1 MDNEAPTVEAKVDLH
16 EMYERL
22 DGDAMK
28 AAASAAARAGNDAEA
43 AFWLNALNVWSQAK
57 DKKAEWRKSA
67 EREIGL
73 IKDKLVEALSP
84 VKVYLFGSFADG
96 RAREDS
102 DFDFY
107 VVVKDDEGGDFQSL
121 FDLTVKA
128 HEAAHAAFHPAQ
140 TRPIDI
146 VVGTE
151 SGFENGKGRGLK
163 REVAE
168 RGVLL
173 YG

>member
-1 MDNEAPTVEAKVDLH
+1 MADDRKIDFH
-16 EMYERL
+16 EVYASFSGDRL
-22 DGDAMK
+22 K
-28 AAASAAARAGNDAEA
+28 AAASEAARAGDDDEA
-43 AFWLNALNVWSQAK
+43 AFWLNALNVWAQAR
-57 DKKAEWRKSA
+57 DKKAEWRKAA

-107 VVVKDDEGGDFQSL
+107 VVVKDGEGGDFQRL
-121 FDLTVKA
+121 FDLTV
-128 HEAAHAAFHPAQ
+128 EAREAIYPVK
-140 TRPIDI
+140 TRPVDI
-146 VVGTE
+146 LVGTE
-151 SGFENGKGRGLK
+151 SGFENGKGQGLK

-168 RGVLL
+168 KGVLL

>member
-1 MDNEAPTVEAKVDLH
+1 MDETAVDLH
-16 EMYERL
+16 ALYARL
-22 DGDAMK
+22 DGDSMK
-28 AAASAAARAGNDAEA
+28 AAASAAARAGDDDEA
-43 AFWLNALNVWSQAK
+43 AFWLGALDLWAQAR
-57 DKKAEWRKSA
+57 DKKAEWRQVA

-107 VVVKDDEGGDFQSL
+107 VVVRDDVGRRMI
-121 FDLTVKA
+121 DLTVDA
-128 HEAAHAAFHPAQ
+128 NRAIHPVQ
-140 TRPIDI
+140 TRPADI
-146 VVGTE
+146 IVGTE
-151 SGFENGKGRGLK
+151 SGFRDGNGVICL
-163 REVAE
+163 EVKKK
-168 RGVLL
+168 GVLL